1 MASTRTGAGEDVEP
15 AHEEPERPEQDEA
28 LEPGAVDDL
37 DADEGEQQQ
46 EADEEQHAAGVS
58 VGEAGCSDEVQAIA
72 AAVGQLATIVR
83 GLQPGVGGSVGV
95 AARRHGHGAVGSRGD
110 GREDRAARA
119 QAGHGHARQR
129 AGRRTDSATMASATT
144 ASEAPVGPSSSVA
157 TMAAAVQQL
166 AAAVSG
172 LQPAPVLAAATA
184 RDGRGRQPRQ
194 QVQRPLGR
202 RGRRNRM
209 ADGGSSPSDDDSS
222 SSDSGSC
229 SDTSYNPDSSSD
241 DGAGDDDPDDGPSN
255 DSSSSESSASSGG
268 RRRRGARGKRPRRR
282 SVKDLELPTY
292 TPSPATPV
300 STWIERVDLALRG
313 AKESGRGNWS
323 DRALYFILGNKLMDT
338 AARWWVNMDRR
349 MKDRKRT
356 WTHRKKA
363 LRRRFGER
371 LDSTMAALR
380 VQNRPWMQGETH
392 ADYAAA
398 LREVVGRNKVD
409 EKIRLAQFYRCLDKT
424 TRLLVRD
431 KKRPKTLEE
440 AAESQRGGIHQPH
453 RCLE

>member
-1 MASTRTGAGEDVEP
+1 
-15 AHEEPERPEQDEA
+15 
-28 LEPGAVDDL
+28 
-37 DADEGEQQQ
+37 
-46 EADEEQHAAGVS
+46 
-58 VGEAGCSDEVQAIA
+58 
-72 AAVGQLATIVR
+72 
-83 GLQPGVGGSVGV
+83 
-95 AARRHGHGAVGSRGD
+95 
-110 GREDRAARA
+110 
-119 QAGHGHARQR
+119 
-129 AGRRTDSATMASATT
+129 
-144 ASEAPVGPSSSVA
+144 
-157 TMAAAVQQL
+157 
-166 AAAVSG
+166 
-172 LQPAPVLAAATA
+172 
-184 RDGRGRQPRQ
+184 
-194 QVQRPLGR
+194 
-202 RGRRNRM
+202 M

-222 SSDSGSC
+222 SSDSGSS

-241 DGAGDDDPDDGPSN
+241 DDDPDGGPSN
-255 DSSSSESSASSGG
+255 DSSNNESSASSGG

-356 WTHRKKA
+356 WTHLKKA

-371 LDSTMAALR
+371 LDSTKAALR

-409 EKIRLAQFYRCLDKT
+409 DTILLAQFYRCLDKT

-440 AAESQRGGIHQPH
+440 AAELAAKSDDSQDNVAQGMQHIGQPWPTAPKTAPLRHSGRRSDDDDSRCWPYEGPSRGRYGRSQRGGIHQPH
-453 RCLE
+453 RRLE